1 MSAAAMPIQPP
12 ATTALAP
19 QPTMANNEQQNSLM
33 LQVSSQ
39 ERRIAELTSSLDER
53 NNQLQK
59 FQTEKKEEMQALLAG
74 MKSWLSNL
82 DIKSE
87 THRKE
92 FDDGLDRLV
101 NQSAF
106 DNGID
111 PHPISYLCF
120 QGNIMGSHIPQKS
133 ENKYPKSI
141 TNAYTHKFQSVLRNP
156 KTNTEI
162 HHQCLHT

>member
-111 PHPISYLCF
+111 PHPISFCF
-120 QGNIMGSHIPQKS
+120 QGNILGSHIPQ
-133 ENKYPKSI
+133 
-141 TNAYTHKFQSVLRNP
+141 NP
-156 KTNTEI
+156 KTNTRNPSPMPTHISFNQSSKTRKQIPEI